1 MSSQIPTIRTKDKAT
16 MKKEDIIQTGKNV
29 LEIESQAVKRLASR
43 LDDNFAKAVDLL
55 SQARSRVI
63 VMGMGKSGIVG
74 RKIASTLASCGTPAL
89 FIHPA
94 EAGHGDLGMIVK
106 KDILIIIS
114 YSGDTREIVD
124 LLAFVK
130 RIGIKLI
137 CITGNPKSKL
147 AQYSD
152 IVLEA
157 WVEKEAEPSGMVPSA
172 SSTAALALGD
182 ALAIALMRKKG
193 FSEQDFAFVHPKGQ
207 AGKKLL
213 KIKALMHKG
222 RQIPSVDPD
231 TPMKEVLKEI
241 SEKKLGMTCVLDK
254 NKRLLGIVTDGDL
267 RRMLQKHGNV
277 FLEKSAKDCMTPDP
291 ATIDK
296 EDLATKALNIMEGRK
311 ITSLV
316 VINTGGGVE
325 GLIHLHDL
333 WRTEMF

>member
-1 MSSQIPTIRTKDKAT
+1 MSLQMPTIRTKDKAT

-43 LDDNFAKAVDLL
+43 LDDNFAKAIDLL
-55 SQARSRVI
+55 SQASSRVI

-106 KDILIIIS
+106 EDILIIIS

-130 RIGIKLI
+130 RIGVELI
-137 CITGNPKSKL
+137 CITGNPTSKL

-157 WVEKEAEPSGMVPSA
+157 WVEKEAEPSGMVPTA

-213 KIKALMHKG
+213 KIKTLMHKG
-222 RQIPSVDPD
+222 RQVPSVGPD
-231 TPMKEVLKEI
+231 TPMKEVLEEI
-241 SEKKLGMTCVLDK
+241 SEKKLGMTCVFDK
-254 NKRLLGIVTDGDL
+254 NKRLLGIITDGDL
-267 RRMLQKHGNV
+267 RRMLQKHGNA
-277 FLEKSAKDCMTPDP
+277 FLEKSAKDCMTAHP

-296 EDLATKALNIMEGRK
+296 EDLATKALNIMEERK
-311 ITSLV
+311 ITNLIV
-316 VINTGGGVE
+316 TNTEGGVE

>member
-1 MSSQIPTIRTKDKAT
+1 
-16 MKKEDIIQTGKNV
+16 MKKEDIIRTGKSV
-29 LEIESQAVKRLASR
+29 LEIEAQAVKRLASR
-43 LDDNFAKAVDLL
+43 LDKSFADAVELL
-55 SQARSRVI
+55 SHARSRVI

-89 FIHPA
+89 FLHPA

-106 KDILIIIS
+106 EDILIAIS

-124 LLAFVK
+124 LMDFVK
-130 RIGIKLI
+130 RIGVRLI
-137 CITGNPKSKL
+137 GITGNRKSKL

-157 WVEKEAEPSGMVPSA
+157 WVEKEAEPSGMVPTA

-182 ALAIALMRKKG
+182 ALAIALMKKKG
-193 FSEQDFAFVHPKGQ
+193 FSEQDFASVHPKGQ

-222 RQIPSVDPD
+222 RRVPSVRPN
-231 TPMKEVLKEI
+231 TPMKDVLGEI

-254 NKRLLGIVTDGDL
+254 TEKLVGIITDGDL
-267 RRMLQKHGNV
+267 RRMIQKYGNAFLQ
-277 FLEKSAKDCMTPDP
+277 KSAKDCMTTHP

-296 EDLATKALNIMEGRK
+296 EDLATKALNIMEERK
-311 ITSLV
+311 ITSLIV
-316 VINTGGGVE
+316 TNTEGGVE

>member
-1 MSSQIPTIRTKDKAT
+1 

-29 LEIESQAVKRLASR
+29 LEIESQAVKRLAAR
-43 LDDNFAKAVDLL
+43 LDDSFAKAVDLL
-55 SQARSRVI
+55 SKASSRVI

-74 RKIASTLASCGTPAL
+74 RKIVSTLASCGTPAL

-106 KDILIIIS
+106 EDILIIIS

-130 RIGIKLI
+130 RIGVKLI

-147 AQYSD
+147 AEYSD

-157 WVEKEAEPSGMVPSA
+157 WVEKEAEPSGLVPTA

-222 RQIPSVDPD
+222 SQVPSVGPD
-231 TPMKEVLKEI
+231 TPMTEVLEEI
-241 SEKKLGMTCVLDK
+241 SEKKLGMTCVHDK
-254 NKRLLGIVTDGDL
+254 NRRLLGIITDGDL
-267 RRMLQKHGNV
+267 RRMLQKHGNA
-277 FLEKSAKDCMTPDP
+277 FLKKSAKECMTADP
-291 ATIDK
+291 VTIDK
-296 EDLATKALNIMEGRK
+296 EDLATKALNIMEERK

-316 VINTGGGVE
+316 VTNTDGGVE